1 MFSEYDLS
9 NFPLVKIQLGKTIQ
23 HNFEYQHFINE
34 WEKLYLKERNFQF
47 IIDARKTGFVP
58 FKYAFQM
65 KDFINKIK
73 KMKHQYLK
81 RSIIIVNNS
90 IVEYTLR
97 FIFNYTPP
105 VAPVYIVNSMEDAMN
120 LYNLLSLTRFN
131 IGELNE
137 KLKSINYSCI
147 QPF

>member
-1 MFSEYDLS
+1 
-9 NFPLVKIQLGKTIQ
+9 
-23 HNFEYQHFINE
+23 
-34 WEKLYLKERNFQF
+34 
-47 IIDARKTGFVP
+47 
-58 FKYAFQM
+58 M
-65 KDFINKIK
+65 KDFIHKIK
-73 KMKHQYLK
+73 KMKYQFLK

-97 FIFNYTPP
+97 FIFSYTPP
-105 VAPVYIVNSMEDAMN
+105 VAPVYFVNSMEDAMN

-147 QPF
+147 QP